1 MNLYLVRHAEAKP
14 LGGPVTTDAAR
25 PLTADGERD
34 ARMMGRVLS
43 RLESHVPMIAC
54 SPLLRSTRTASLLSE
69 GFRVRSATETWE
81 ELTPGIHAN
90 ELLARVNAV
99 SAHALVLVG
108 HQPDMTNFLALLVA
122 DAAAEIALP
131 PGGIVCVTL
140 NPGLTHSAGRMH
152 WLLTPELVR
161 ALSPGL

>member
-1 MNLYLVRHAEAKP
+1 MNLYFVRHAEAKP

-34 ARMMGRVLS
+34 ARIMGRMLS
-43 RLESHVPMIAC
+43 RLEPHVPMIAY
-54 SPLLRSTRTASLLSE
+54 SPLLRAARTASLLSE
-69 GFRVRSATETWE
+69 GFKVRPAAETWN
-81 ELTPGIHAN
+81 ELTPGVHAN

-108 HQPDMTNFLALLVA
+108 HQPDMTNLLALLVA

-131 PGGIVCVTL
+131 PGAIACVTL
-140 NPGLTHSAGRMH
+140 NPGLTQSVGRMH